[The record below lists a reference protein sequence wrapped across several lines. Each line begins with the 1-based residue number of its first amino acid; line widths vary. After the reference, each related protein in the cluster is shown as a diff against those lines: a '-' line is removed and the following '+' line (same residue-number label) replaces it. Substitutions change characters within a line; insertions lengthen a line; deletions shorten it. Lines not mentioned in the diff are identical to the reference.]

1 MLLLLFKTANI
12 CTRCIVH
19 QMRLIVQWNC
29 TIPIQRDYHEVS
41 LDTHVTSS
49 IAHFGADNCNA

>member
-41 LDTHVTSS
+41 LDRYSCYKL
-49 IAHFGADNCNA
+49 NCTFWGR